1 MFTGDK
7 MEFSALPYT
16 AHELE
21 NAKHGYELP
30 QIHYTVVR
38 AALGQMGVGGDNSW
52 GARTHDEYLLKADEK
67 MEFAFC
73 FKGI

>member
-1 MFTGDK
+1 

-21 NAKHGYELP
+21 NAKHGFELP
-30 QIHYTVVR
+30 EVHYTVVR
-38 AALGQMGVGGDNSW
+38 AALGQMGVAGDDSW
-52 GARTHDEYLLKADEK
+52 GSRPHEEHLLKADER
-67 MEFAFC
+67 MEFTFS